1 MAIETNIGHVLQ
13 ALDFLKRGDLYFVLA
28 RSQDW
33 ADPTTPDPETANI
46 VSLTN
51 PLALVKVDRLVLCYD
66 SGEQPANSASDGDN
80 FIIYKGKQW
89 NTIDANNVFTSN
101 SQLVQNACYV
111 CLIGS
116 LDVGALPMFSFTQ
129 IGVTAGATLANTA
142 TSSEHA
148 YSSDVSNW
156 GQLLFYENRV
166 KETYSD
172 SMRKEFRYMISF

>member
-13 ALDFLKRGDLYFVLA
+13 ALEFSKRKDLSFVLA

-33 ADPTTPDPETANI
+33 ADPITPDPETANI
-46 VSLTN
+46 GSLTN

-66 SGEQPANSASDGDN
+66 SGEKAVTSASDGDD
-80 FIIYKGKQW
+80 FIIYKGKKW
-89 NTIDANNVFTSN
+89 NTIDANKVFISS
-101 SQLVQNACYV
+101 SQLAQNACYV

-142 TSSEHA
+142 TSNEHA
-148 YSSDVSNW
+148 YNSDVSDW

-166 KETYSD
+166 KETYTD
-172 SMRKEFRYMISF
+172 SQRKEFRYLIRF